1 MLLAELDIRHTRRH
15 LPTRRVALAH
25 ARLPMSPTPYGAVLV
40 GAVVSDNV
48 GELDDELRD
57 DLDRLIAAAR
67 SGHIR
72 VPSGALRHRVQ
83 HDLHGLARSR
93 HRLVGDDGL
102 LVAELAVHGSNPAAQ
117 VIGALLGVARMAPH
131 PRLVALRSVERAL
144 QRPGSFPDD
153 LVVRH
158 LTQIEHTDPLG
169 LGLAGAHELPD
180 GWFVDPDLEEQWRGF
195 GAEERWAMETLG
207 FSPDV
212 LPVATEVQRRFRR
225 LVTFAHPDHGGTA
238 DDAASRIQELGEA
251 RRMLLEQLQADDDPE
266 RAAG

>member
-48 GELDDELRD
+48 GELDDDLHD
-57 DLDRLIAAAR
+57 DLDRLVAAAR
-67 SGHIR
+67 GGHIR

-93 HRLVGDDGL
+93 HRLVGEDGL
-102 LVAELAVHGSNPAAQ
+102 LVVELAVHGSNPAAQ
-117 VIGALLGVARMAPH
+117 VIGALLAVARMAPH
-131 PRLVALRSVERAL
+131 PRLVALRSVERAIK
-144 QRPGSFPDD
+144 RPGSFPDD

-158 LTQIEHTDPLG
+158 LTQIDHADPLG
-169 LGLAGAHELPD
+169 LGLAGVQGLPD
-180 GWFVDPDLEEQWRGF
+180 GWAIDPDLEEQWRGF

-251 RRMLLEQLQADDDPE
+251 RRMLLDQLQDDDPE